1 MKKLVYLIYLLN
13 FGLYYPM
20 SVFSKVLRLFADFL
34 LLNLLKFF
42 PTNEQRIE
50 RLNSWEYAKSIFN
63 EEVDNWRWYI
73 CVDVLI
79 LMTICIDTLLISGST
94 TFSGISLCLSFAM
107 KLYLFDYKEKR
118 KKMFSEIKRKSR
130 AQKLVLM
137 FVSYFIVIMCWYLV
151 MKFHNYLPIDVRSFF
166 S

>member
-73 CVDVLI
+73 CVDVLVV
-79 LMTICIDTLLISGST
+79 MTVCLDTLLIFGSGNFT
-94 TFSGISLCLSFAM
+94 IISVCLSFVM
-107 KLYLFDYKEKR
+107 KLYLFDYKDKR
-118 KKMFSEIKRKSR
+118 KRMFEEIKCKGRIRKLIF
-130 AQKLVLM
+130 AL
-137 FVSYFIVIMCWYLV
+137 VSYFILIMCWYLV